1 MSIFAGSAVDQRAW
15 ARKAQMLAQILRV
28 LMITFGTAAVLFA
41 PPRAASEDT
50 EPDRA
55 ALAATMVDAKA
66 TLEDGLQASE
76 QQGKPISAKFEID
89 DGYLQLSI
97 YTIQDGGFREV
108 IVDPAT
114 GTIARAE
121 AITDPDDLTAAKAQK
136 DAVANAS
143 VSLLLATQRA
153 VDANTGFRAVR
164 VLPQLQAGHP
174 VARVTLF
181 RPDVFKTVWENWIDD
196 RFRNSTRL
204 WDRPELH
211 RTCDH

>member
-1 MSIFAGSAVDQRAW
+1 
-15 ARKAQMLAQILRV
+15 MLAQILRAP
-28 LMITFGTAAVLFA
+28 MITAMFGTAAVLFA
-41 PPRAASEDT
+41 PPRAASEDI

-66 TLEDGLQASE
+66 TLEDGLQASV

-97 YTIQDGGFREV
+97 YTIQGGGFREV

-114 GTIARAE
+114 GTITRAE

-136 DAVANAS
+136 NAIAKAS
-143 VSLLLATQRA
+143 VSLLSATQRA

-181 RPDVFKTVWENWIDD
+181 RPDVFKTVSEKLD
-196 RFRNSTRL
+196 
-204 WDRPELH
+204 
-211 RTCDH
+211 